1 MRVVFTDVPRK
12 KLILLKELAE
22 ALKIEI
28 SIMEDN
34 EDAAI
39 SQAMEEGKTYGRMT
53 SEEKD
58 DFLEWVNKM

>member
-1 MRVVFTDVPRK
+1 MKVIFTDVPRK
-12 KLILLKELAE
+12 NLILLKELAE

-58 DFLEWVNKM
+58 DFLEWLNKM